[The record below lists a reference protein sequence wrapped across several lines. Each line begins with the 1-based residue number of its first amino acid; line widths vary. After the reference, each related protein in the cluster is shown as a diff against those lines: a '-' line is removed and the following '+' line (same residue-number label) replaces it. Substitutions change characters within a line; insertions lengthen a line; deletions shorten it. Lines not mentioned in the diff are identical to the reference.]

1 MLFGSGKTT
10 RIECFMMVAIAE
22 KSKACARLFSEE
34 DWFVTLPASRLPF
47 KNIACSNLIRGVRGH
62 NQVERTLKC
71 SSKSRTS
78 VGWMLQNTDH
88 PKVGAI
94 ETDEMRDGWNR
105 KGSLPTAPPRHSCP
119 ISTLPPTTSTTT
131 TTYRLLFLESLV
143 LPKSCFPPCTSAMP
157 GVRSTN
163 TVFFIGSFDISL
175 TSCCVYDNTRRI
187 YCVVWTSA
195 SGALCS
201 SLSELLIDECQ
212 AVADPCYSFNIKNT
226 DTFESRKLHKHV
238 FPAGFLCV
246 CEWQ

>member
-1 MLFGSGKTT
+1 MLFGSRKTT

-78 VGWMLQNTDH
+78 VGWMLQNPDH

-119 ISTLPPTTSTTT
+119 IATLPPATSTTTT

-143 LPKSCFPPCTSAMP
+143 LQSLVFHPVLQPC
-157 GVRSTN
+157 
-163 TVFFIGSFDISL
+163 
-175 TSCCVYDNTRRI
+175 
-187 YCVVWTSA
+187 
-195 SGALCS
+195 
-201 SLSELLIDECQ
+201 
-212 AVADPCYSFNIKNT
+212 
-226 DTFESRKLHKHV
+226 
-238 FPAGFLCV
+238 PACGRQTPYFL
-246 CEWQ
+246 